1 MSLLISMTLAA
12 ATLQGEPATQPNPA
26 PPSTTAQKSSPDDG
40 GSDTTPASA
49 EDLRV
54 RIREMRMNLLLGG
67 EQVRKAEAEA
77 VEFYE
82 GKSQT
87 LDRRLDD
94 VAAELTEVRATYEVT
109 LDRALSN
116 GGVGGGDALKEAQ
129 PLRARISNLESEED
143 DLQRRKAR
151 VNEMVQGVA
160 SRDRERQRLADQVES
175 ASVRPEDLGMP
186 LSSIGLAPPPIAT
199 EASAPFDDDA
209 LLGDLLE
216 RDPRSARRL
225 LFQTDPTRYWERFP
239 LRPPTRELSQAI
251 RFPLPDPPGQR

>member
-1 MSLLISMTLAA
+1 MSLLLSMTLAA
-12 ATLQGEPATQPNPA
+12 AALQGEPATPTNTA
-26 PPSTTAQKSSPDDG
+26 PPATTSTQESGPDQG

-54 RIREMRMNLLLGG
+54 RIREMRM
-67 EQVRKAEAEA
+67 
-77 VEFYE
+77 
-82 GKSQT
+82 T
-87 LDRRLDD
+87 
-94 VAAELTEVRATYEVT
+94 
-109 LDRALSN
+109 
-116 GGVGGGDALKEAQ
+116 
-129 PLRARISNLESEED
+129 EED
-143 DLQRRKAR
+143 DLQRRKER
-151 VNEMVQGVA
+151 VNEMVQGV
-160 SRDRERQRLADQVES
+160 SQRDRERQRLADQVES

-239 LRPPTRELSQAI
+239 LRPPTRELSQAM